1 MEDKNNSYILKK
13 SKNKSKNKNKK
24 VYETNL
30 NKNLTNEKLI
40 DNSYYNKTNNIIN
53 IHCFDELSLNGNIK
67 TNIKTNKN
75 YVILNTKYKQD
86 LFEKFYEF
94 LNKNKFKISN
104 NFDEKH
110 SKKFL
115 DKKDKCLER
124 IIISDV
130 IENENSKDNSVD
142 KDFKRRKTYGNKK
155 SCEKYFI
162 VISNYD
168 EEMKFKNTPKKR
180 SVHMDKIIKNIEVK
194 AI

>member
-13 SKNKSKNKNKK
+13 EKNKSKKSKK
-24 VYETNL
+24 RVYETHI
-30 NKNLTNEKLI
+30 NKNITNEKFI
-40 DNSYYNKTNNIIN
+40 DNSYSNKTNNIIN
-53 IHCFDELSLNGNIK
+53 IHCFDELSLNENIK
-67 TNIKTNKN
+67 RNKN
-75 YVILNTKYKQD
+75 VVILNKKYKKD
-86 LFEKFYEF
+86 LFEKFSEF
-94 LNKNKFKISN
+94 LNKNKFKLSN

-124 IIISDV
+124 IIISDI
-130 IENENSKDNSVD
+130 IENEESKDNSVD
-142 KDFKRRKTYGNKK
+142 KNFKRRKTYGNKK

-168 EEMKFKNTPKKR
+168 EEIKFKNTPKKR
-180 SVHMDKIIKNIEVK
+180 SVNMEKIIKNIETK